1 MRITKIHLTLL
12 PLMACLWLAPS
23 LSPAPCWAQSVG
35 ARNTFKIG
43 RSTFE
48 KGDYKKALEYF
59 ERAFKEEQ
67 GYSDAHYMAGLC
79 YLGLKDYE
87 KAKEKLNYTIQI
99 EPKFLPAY
107 QQLGNIFL
115 IQKKYSEA
123 KEHFIKMSRVP
134 GGNAASIYCLG
145 VVAYAQKDLK
155 EAERQFREAIKLD
168 AKMARAENN
177 LGVLQF
183 QQKRNLEAIT
193 HFRRAMN
200 LMPENQSYT
209 ANLALVYVEQGDKG
223 QARPLLDKIQRHSGK
238 RLDLA
243 SFAQA
248 MEGYLQGRWADC
260 IKDCDL
266 ALVTNE
272 DLTWAM
278 LLKMRCQ
285 KQLKVPDAE
294 LKKTVEAILESD
306 PNVAEADTEL
316 TRLNAAAATPAPGAS
331 ATPAPSGTPTPT
343 PAEKPKPAPSKTP
356 AKP

>member
-1 MRITKIHLTLL
+1 MTG
-12 PLMACLWLAPS
+12 LWFAPTIA
-23 LSPAPCWAQSVG
+23 PKPCWAQSVG

-59 ERAFKEEQ
+59 ERAVKEEQ

-115 IQKKYSEA
+115 IQKKYSDA

-134 GGNAASIYCLG
+134 GGNASSIYCLG

-155 EAERQFREAIKLD
+155 EAERQFREAVKLD
-168 AKMARAENN
+168 SKMARAENN

-200 LMPENQSYT
+200 LVPDNQSYT
-209 ANLALVYVEQGDKG
+209 ANLALVYVEQGDKA

-248 MEGYLQGRWADC
+248 MEGYLQNRWAEC

-266 ALVTNE
+266 ALATNE

-278 LLKMRCQ
+278 VLKMRSQ

-294 LKKTVEAILESD
+294 LKKTVEAIIESD
-306 PNVAEADTEL
+306 PNVTEAETEL
-316 TRLNAAAATPAPGAS
+316 TRINAAAATTAPGAS
-331 ATPAPSGTPTPT
+331 STPAPAASATPT
-343 PAEKPKPAPSKTP
+343 EKAKPAPTKTP
-356 AKP
+356 TKP